1 MLKEKKWLMTD
12 LKTKEGVLTPSDLAK
27 YGIPPKQQPSH
38 DPNLGSGRGEK
49 GGKVQQWIG
58 RAEKAAG
65 E

>member
-1 MLKEKKWLMTD
+1 MTD

-38 DPNLGSGRGEK
+38 DPNLEVEGGKK
-49 GGKVQQWIG
+49 GGTVQQWIG
-58 RAEKAAG
+58 RAEEAVG